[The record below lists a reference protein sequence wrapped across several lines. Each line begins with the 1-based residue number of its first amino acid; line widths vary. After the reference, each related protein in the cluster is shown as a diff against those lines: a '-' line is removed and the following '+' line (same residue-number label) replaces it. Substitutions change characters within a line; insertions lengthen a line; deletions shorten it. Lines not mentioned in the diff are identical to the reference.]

1 MKRYLFV
8 ILAILVLF
16 SLGCV
21 IGGEKP
27 KVPPTAVP
35 MQVMPT
41 LVPTDPPTPIPPTPE
56 PPTAEPTLPPTV
68 APTLPPPPVVTEQA
82 TVAPTVQTGPSSD
95 YFFDDFD
102 GTTTENWIYEYIT
115 GNTKDRSETIV
126 DDDLM
131 KVRLEPNEET
141 HLKLYNTAYVYDDVY
156 VETKFFNKGDNRN
169 LIGVICRASDKGFI
183 EFRITPGGFYEIHRF
198 DFELKRKNINPY
210 VEILKGASVDI
221 KTLVNWNTIG
231 MNCAG
236 SDFDFYINGKL
247 QKFAI
252 PVALKAEFGKLS
264 KGNVGISVTNYANTT
279 GAVEVQFDNV
289 ITDAP

>member
-1 MKRYLFV
+1 MKRYFV
-8 ILAILVLF
+8 IILSILVLF

-21 IGGEKP
+21 IGGEKEV
-27 KVPPTAVP
+27 VPPTAMP
-35 MQVMPT
+35 QQVMPT
-41 LVPTDPPTPIPPTPE
+41 QVPTDPPTPE

-141 HLKLYNTAYVYDDVY
+141 HLKLYNTAYVYNDVY

-231 MNCAG
+231 MNCVG

-289 ITDAP
+289 ITDVP